1 MPATRPNSLSRVATA
16 LLFLPALITGAFAAA
31 GAQDGQP
38 DRWWGP
44 GQDRIWPETL
54 DYPNASGVLRT
65 LLAGG
70 PIETAGHPF
79 FEPLGPNGRACV
91 SCHQPG
97 DAMSLSVETVRKR
110 WRATAGR
117 DPIFAAIDG
126 SNCPNLPQR
135 AEASHSMLL
144 EHGVFR
150 IERPWPVTEFAGR
163 PVTPD
168 FEIEVVRDPHGCNS
182 GEYGPDKGRIS
193 VYRRPRPV
201 ANMKYLVATG
211 FAYDPKQGLA
221 LPRDPDDGSFL
232 AGNLMSDNRAVNLR
246 LQMEDAGRS
255 HLQFMGPFAPET
267 VERIRAFEMSVFTAP
282 QRAGPGVEL
291 DSFGALGGAATLRD
305 SPAGALGSQGVP
317 VFSEFAAWENI
328 HPEDA
333 ARMPPAELE
342 WRRSVARGARV
353 FRERTFLISDSA
365 GINSPMGFGNPVR
378 NSCVFCH
385 NMTRMGN
392 DVAPGQ
398 VDLGTTTQPFA
409 DPMPDFPLFR
419 VTCKGQPHPHYGRV
433 ILTHD
438 PGFALTTGRCADV
451 GKITLQSMRGLSAR
465 APYFSNG
472 SARDLRGVIDY
483 YERRYNI
490 GYTEQEKQDLINLM
504 SAL

>member
-16 LLFLPALITGAFAAA
+16 LLFLPALIAGAFAAA
-31 GAQDGQP
+31 GAQEDR
-38 DRWWGP
+38 RWWGP
-44 GQDRIWPETL
+44 GQDRTWPETL
-54 DYPNASGVLRT
+54 DYPNANGVLRT
-65 LLAGG
+65 VLAGG

-79 FEPLGPNGRACV
+79 FAPLGPNGRACV

-97 DAMSLSVETVRKR
+97 DAMSLSVETIRDR
-110 WRATAGR
+110 WQATGGR

-126 SNCPNLPQR
+126 SNCPSPQG

-182 GEYGPDKGRIS
+182 GDYGPDRGRIS

-221 LPRDPDDGSFL
+221 LPRDPDDGSYL

-255 HLQFMGPFAPET
+255 HLQFMGPFAPE
-267 VERIRAFEMSVFTAP
+267 VIERIRAFELSVFTAQ

-291 DSFGALGGAATLRD
+291 DSLGALGGPAVLRD
-305 SPAGALGSQGVP
+305 SRAGALGSQGVP
-317 VFSEFAAWENI
+317 VFSEFAAWEDI
-328 HPEDA
+328 APEEA

-353 FRERTFLISDSA
+353 FRER
-365 GINSPMGFGNPVR
+365 
-378 NSCVFCH
+378 
-385 NMTRMGN
+385 
-392 DVAPGQ
+392 
-398 VDLGTTTQPFA
+398 DLPHQRQRGDKFA
-409 DPMPDFPLFR
+409 DGLR
-419 VTCKGQPHPHYGRV
+419 QPGAQFLRLLPQ
-433 ILTHD
+433 HD
-438 PGFALTTGRCADV
+438 AHG
-451 GKITLQSMRGLSAR
+451 
-465 APYFSNG
+465 
-472 SARDLRGVIDY
+472 
-483 YERRYNI
+483 ERRRP
-490 GYTEQEKQDLINLM
+490 GPGRPRHDHPAVRRSDAGLPAVSAHMQGPAAPALRPGHPDPRSGLRADDRPLRRCWQDYPAIDARPFGAGAVLLERLG
-504 SAL
+504 ARPARRDRLL